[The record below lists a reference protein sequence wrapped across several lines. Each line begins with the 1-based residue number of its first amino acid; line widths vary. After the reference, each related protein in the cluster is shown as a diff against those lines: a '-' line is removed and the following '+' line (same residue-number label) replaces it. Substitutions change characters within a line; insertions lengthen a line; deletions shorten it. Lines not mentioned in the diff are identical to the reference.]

1 MFALFSRDSAR
12 RPKVILC
19 GTLWYNYQ
27 CCGSVWGMYEA
38 PGVCFAA
45 SSEVTD
51 VLKIVLSLKPFVLT
65 SFQMKGS
72 EAWHKHMGKTQV
84 WWEIR
89 LQVYV
94 RCKVICI
101 GIKTMNKIFYIA
113 NHDTCTEKCI
123 KYLCHLCSGA
133 DGSLADTLGMLAAGS
148 QAFLFCRVHP
158 AVQGTDFLTFCIC
171 SHSTK
176 DSNLECL

>member
-113 NHDTCTEKCI
+113 NHDTYRKVHQI
-123 KYLCHLCSGA
+123 PVSSVLRGRWKLGWHLRNACCWVASLPFLQGPPCCSGYW
-133 DGSLADTLGMLAAGS
+133 LPHLLYLFTLHKG
-148 QAFLFCRVHP
+148 F
-158 AVQGTDFLTFCIC
+158 
-171 SHSTK
+171 
-176 DSNLECL
+176 